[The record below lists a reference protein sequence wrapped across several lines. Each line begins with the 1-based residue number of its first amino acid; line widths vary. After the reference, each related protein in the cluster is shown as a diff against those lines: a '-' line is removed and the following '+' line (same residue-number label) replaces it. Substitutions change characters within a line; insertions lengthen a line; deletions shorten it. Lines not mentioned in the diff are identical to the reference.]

1 MKTTTK
7 EELINFIFDFETIS
21 ENKMKR
27 AMRKNKQYLI
37 KIAHYYEK
45 DDQNKK
51 FYRALILN

>member
-1 MKTTTK
+1 MKTITK

-45 DDQNKK
+45 DDQNKN